1 MLKDVLNLILD
12 IPIVIDEN
20 PLISQEKYARKMK
33 LVIWEK
39 EYQKWLKEKE
49 EIPDNK

>member
-20 PLISQEKYARKMK
+20 PLISQEKYTKKMK
-33 LVIWEK
+33 LAVWEK
-39 EYQKWLKEKE
+39 EYQKRLKE